1 MKFQWKIILAFSA
14 VYIIWGSTYLAILW
28 VIREIPPLLMSGI
41 RFMAA
46 GIILFGWCMWKR
58 EKLPGYASI
67 VKNSVCGILM
77 LFGGTGAVAWS
88 EQFIS
93 SGLAAVIVTTVPF
106 WFILLDKK
114 KWSFYFSNKLI
125 IPGLLFGFAG
135 VLLLA
140 GFDTR
145 LSITHDETGKAVLG
159 IIVIVA
165 GGAAWTAGSLFSK
178 YNAAGNS
185 VFINAAV
192 QLIVAGFFSIVVSIC
207 SGEARNFNFS
217 MVQTSGWLALL
228 YLVTAGS
235 LIAYLCYLWL
245 LKVRPAAQVSSYV
258 YVNPVVAVLLG
269 ALFAGEKISL
279 LQIVSLALILAGVL
293 LVNTPKYKTT
303 GKPQLSAT

>member
-14 VYIIWGSTYLAILW
+14 VYIIWGSTYLVILW

-58 EKLPGYASI
+58 EKLPGYSSF

-88 EQFIS
+88 EQYIP

-135 VLLLA
+135 VLILA
-140 GFDTR
+140 GFDTH
-145 LSITHDETGKAVLG
+145 LSITHGETGNAALSILV
-159 IIVIVA
+159 IIA
-165 GGAAWTAGSLFSK
+165 GGLAWTTGSLFSK
-178 YNAAGNS
+178 YNPAANS
-185 VFINAAV
+185 VFMNAAV
-192 QLIVAGFFSIVVSIC
+192 QLIVAGFFSVVVGIF
-207 SGEARNFNFS
+207 SGETRNFNFS
-217 MVQTSGWLALL
+217 LVQTSGWLALL

-235 LIAYLCYLWL
+235 LVAYLCYLWL

-279 LQIVSLALILAGVL
+279 LQIISLALILVGVL
-293 LVNTPKYKTT
+293 LVNTPKYKAS

>member
-28 VIREIPPLLMSGI
+28 VITEIPPLLMSGI

-58 EKLPGYASI
+58 EKLPGYSSF

-88 EQFIS
+88 EQYIP

-125 IPGLLFGFAG
+125 IPGLLLGFAG

-140 GFDTR
+140 GFDTK
-145 LSITHDETGKAVLG
+145 LSLNHNDISKVALG
-159 IIVIVA
+159 IFVIIA
-165 GGAAWTAGSLFSK
+165 GGVAWTAGSLFSK
-178 YNAAGNS
+178 YKPAGNS
-185 VFINAAV
+185 VFMNAAI
-192 QLIVAGFFSIVVSIC
+192 QLIVAGFFSVIVSVF
-207 SGEARNFNFS
+207 SGETRNFSFS
-217 MVQTSGWLALL
+217 VVQASGWFALL

-279 LQIVSLALILAGVL
+279 LQIVSLALILVGVL

-303 GKPQLSAT
+303 GTPQLSAT